1 MAGLS
6 AARRA
11 AEAVLFVIVDDSLT
25 DPVAR
30 AKIDKI

>member
-11 AEAVLFVIVDDSLT
+11 AAVLFVIVDDSLT
-25 DPVAR
+25 DPLVR